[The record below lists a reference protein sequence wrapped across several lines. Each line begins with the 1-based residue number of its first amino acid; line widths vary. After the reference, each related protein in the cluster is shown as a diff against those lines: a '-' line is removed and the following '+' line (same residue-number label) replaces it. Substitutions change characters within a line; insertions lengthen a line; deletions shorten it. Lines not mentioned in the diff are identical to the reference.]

1 MKIGSFRF
9 RRWNTS
15 FRFKMFSRISIMLL
29 LVILLMCLIIRDVI
43 VQRLAADQVQLQLL
57 KTSSKLDTLD
67 NYMMTLMVKTDSL
80 FANEEFTNL
89 IELHPTEAAEY
100 VAKSQTLQKMMD
112 LTVFNLRYP
121 EVSISNYTGGQVSGC
136 LYVRQLGLYPDGQ
149 IIRSFSE
156 IENEPYIRDLM
167 NETRTF
173 IWNSGRTAASGSYI
187 AFNRR
192 ILSYNDL
199 SDIAIL
205 QMRIPVNKIL
215 TVLNPSSEEYLVSL
229 FYLDP
234 DGNLICNTGNPG
246 LLDSIRDLPADT
258 AKVMRLGVSGKEYVV
273 NCVQSG
279 LNGYRLIAITS
290 IEPVQEAVA
299 FITPI
304 CLIAGVLAVTMA
316 CLMLFF
322 LSSSL
327 LKGMCELVAK
337 AQIACSA
344 TDKYEQLAPI
354 RDTIEIE
361 ELDDAYARMV
371 STINRLHDLE
381 ARNQELLNQVQIELL
396 QEQFNPHLLYN
407 TLSMIRFLEESSG
420 QTKICAVLDHLIAFY
435 RQVLNRGQLITHVRD
450 ELNMTANYMSIVREV
465 YDIDLTSTIS
475 VADDAL
481 DCCTVKMFLQPIV
494 ENAVLHGVRQMG
506 SGAIAITGVRQ
517 DDTLCFTIT
526 DDGAGMEPAT
536 LERIRQQLNS
546 PSGGEQGYGYV
557 SVAKRLRLFFGDAYR
572 MELTSELGEGTC
584 VKLYIPAL
592 REDQISDTLRSR
604 MI

>member
-15 FRFKMFSRISIMLL
+15 IRFKMFLRISMMLL
-29 LVILLMCLIIRDVI
+29 LVILLLCLIIRNVI
-43 VQRLAADQVQLQLL
+43 VQRLEADQVQLQLL

-67 NYMMTLMVKTDSL
+67 NYMMTLMIKTDSL
-80 FANEEFTNL
+80 FANEEFTTL
-89 IELHPTEAAEY
+89 IELHPTDAAEY
-100 VAKSQTLQKMMD
+100 VEKTQRLQKMMD

-121 EVSISNYTGGQVSGC
+121 EVSISNYSGGQVSAC
-136 LYVRQLGLYPDGQ
+136 LYVQKLGLYSDGQ

-156 IENEPYIRDLM
+156 IENDAYIQELM
-167 NETRTF
+167 TEKRTF
-173 IWNSGRTAASGSYI
+173 SWNSGRTAAAGSYI

-199 SDIAIL
+199 SDIAVL
-205 QMRIPVNKIL
+205 QMRIPVSKIL
-215 TVLNPSSEEYLVSL
+215 TVLDPNPEEYLVSL

-234 DGNLICNTGNPG
+234 DGDLICSTGDSN
-246 LLDSIRDLPADT
+246 LLDSIRDLPAGT
-258 AKVMRLGVSGKEYVV
+258 GKIMQLRNSGSEYVV

-279 LNGYRLIAITS
+279 LNGYRLIVISSTQ
-290 IEPVQEAVA
+290 PVQEAVA

-304 CLIAGVLAVTMA
+304 CLIAGALAVTLA
-316 CLMLFF
+316 GLMLFF
-322 LSSSL
+322 LSNSL
-327 LKGMCELVAK
+327 LKGIRELVVK
-337 AQIACSA
+337 AQIASSA

-354 RDTIEIE
+354 RDAIEIE

-371 STINRLHDLE
+371 STINHLHDLE
-381 ARNQELLNQVQIELL
+381 TRNQELLNEVQIELL

-420 QTKICAVLDHLIAFY
+420 QQKICDVLDHLIAFY
-435 RQVLNRGQLITHVRD
+435 RQVLNRGQLITHVRN
-450 ELNMTANYMSIVREV
+450 ELNMIANYMSIVREV
-465 YDIDLTSTIS
+465 YDIDLTSAIS

-506 SGAIAITGVRQ
+506 SGSISITGVRQ
-517 DDTLCFTIT
+517 DDMLCFTIT

-546 PSGGEQGYGYV
+546 PDGGEQGYGYV

-584 VKLYIPAL
+584 VRLYIPAL